1 VQATLSAI
9 ARHPDMPAEQRT
21 ELAREAIAEQRRL
34 VDLLDSLQAL
44 ARGDAGP
51 VERTEVDLAEL
62 LDASAGAA
70 ADRHPGIE
78 LRTRAPDDAVPC
90 RGWEPGLRILVD
102 NLIENAAR
110 HGRPGG
116 VVRVT
121 LRAPVNGDGPA
132 IEVEDD
138 GPGIPAAERE
148 RVFEPFHRV
157 AGADRPGSGLGLAL
171 VAQQARLHDARVTVG
186 DSPLGGARIR
196 VGFPRAA
203 LSRGGATPQVP

>member
-9 ARHPDMPAEQRT
+9 ARHPDMPAEQRS
-21 ELAREAIAEQRRL
+21 ELARDALAEQRRL
-34 VDLLDSLQAL
+34 VELLDSLQAL

-51 VERTEVDLAEL
+51 VELSEVDLGEV

-70 ADRHPGIE
+70 AARHPGLG
-78 LRTRAPDDAVPC
+78 LRTDAPDEAVAL

-110 HGRPGG
+110 HGRADGT
-116 VVRVT
+116 VRVT
-121 LRAPVNGDGPA
+121 LRPALNGDGPA

-138 GPGIPAAERE
+138 GPGIPPAERG

-157 AGADRPGSGLGLAL
+157 AGTEASGSGLGLAL
-171 VAQQARLHDARVTVG
+171 VAQQARLHGAEVFVG
-186 DSPLGGARIR
+186 DSALGGARVR
-196 VGFPRAA
+196 VGFPA
-203 LSRGGATPQVP
+203 PQDP